1 MCTHPGII
9 GIPYAMREIGLVTGW
24 FLILLSG
31 ILGCK
36 SLLLLVEMAK
46 HVDATSY
53 EILSETVSTLK
64 SLLIFDLSTL
74 DPTSFLFST
83 IEGIWSSWMGSLQL
97 HDVFHVL
104 GTK

>member
-9 GIPYAMREIGLVTGW
+9 GIPYAMRETGLVMGW

-64 SLLIFDLSTL
+64 SLLIFHFVDSRSNFI
-74 DPTSFLFST
+74 SFLYN
-83 IEGIWSSWMGSLQL
+83 
-97 HDVFHVL
+97 
-104 GTK
+104 